1 MEHNFLTIIFH
12 LPVQWKQYSRRVSL
26 LYIISGKI
34 NRAYALKIV
43 KNRECIYF
51 LICFYYS
58 QKVFE
63 YPSSG
68 TVHGC
73 QKHILCDAK
82 QVEHMSLSQNPW
94 FFFWWNIYY
103 CHLLH
108 KGDYCW
114 NPHQK
119 RAERKFW
126 DFPGGPVVNTVL
138 PLQRALVQSLIRELR
153 SHMPDVAA
161 KKRKE
166 KWRLCHQ
173 SLALQAK
180 PASSN
185 GARKSLILHVS
196 GFPAFCSC
204 KKQGVIS
211 QFSFW
216 FKYSHSRTGS
226 FERQWDSRCSW
237 LRMQSS
243 LLRRKRKHL
252 KQPP

>member
-1 MEHNFLTIIFH
+1 MWCKADRTH
-12 LPVQWKQYSRRVSL
+12 V
-26 LYIISGKI
+26 
-34 NRAYALKIV
+34 IV
-43 KNRECIYF
+43 TKP
-51 LICFYYS
+51 L
-58 QKVFE
+58 
-63 YPSSG
+63 
-68 TVHGC
+68 
-73 QKHILCDAK
+73 
-82 QVEHMSLSQNPW
+82 
-94 FFFWWNIYY
+94 FFWWDIYY

-108 KGDYCW
+108 EDDCFW
-114 NPHQK
+114 NSHQR

-126 DFPGGPVVNTVL
+126 DFLGSPVVKTAL
-138 PLQRALVQSLIRELR
+138 PLQRALVQSLIRELG

-173 SLALQAK
+173 SLALQEK
-180 PASSN
+180 PASRN
-185 GARKSLILHVS
+185 RARKSLILHVS
-196 GFPAFCSC
+196 GFPAFYSY

-216 FKYSHSRTGS
+216 LKCSHSRTGS

-252 KQPP
+252 EQPP